1 MKKEKIEK
9 EQILEE
15 FKVIKRVLRKK
26 AQEKLKANFNAIVRV
41 NGGEVEIP
49 GNISGI
55 LIAIINIIQLA
66 NKRMREKGIVEEE
79 TKKLLKLAFEIG
91 MGECL

>member
-1 MKKEKIEK
+1 MKKEKIGK

-26 AQEKLKANFNAIVRV
+26 AQEKIKANFNAIVRV
-41 NGGEVEIP
+41 NGCEVEIP

-66 NKRMREKGIVEEE
+66 NKRMREKGIAKEE
-79 TKKLLKLAFEIG
+79 TKKLLKVAFEIG
-91 MGECL
+91 MEA